1 MDTKGINEKMLILFI
16 VVAMLMSATCLDGE
30 NISSTKSNGKK
41 TLTRSSLDRDSCTK
55 YCMMT
60 KCMPRYHNQKRCFDT
75 CHFYCTEPLAHF
87 IYRNVDS
94 SSTSTSYITQKPCK
108 ESSRLLDLLPGNYIL
123 NSFKN
128 QHYSRKT
135 CILRRIH
142 LPSNHS
148 GINLDA
154 VRFPSGSLR

>member
-1 MDTKGINEKMLILFI
+1 MDTKGINEKMIILFI

-94 SSTSTSYITQKPCK
+94 SVLDLNEELKPIANTRALYGDFEDPEISEQLRRSREQPVIRRDQRIRREHVENPK
-108 ESSRLLDLLPGNYIL
+108 ESY
-123 NSFKN
+123 
-128 QHYSRKT
+128 T
-135 CILRRIH
+135 
-142 LPSNHS
+142 
-148 GINLDA
+148 
-154 VRFPSGSLR
+154 